1 MEAEYPGS
9 TWSPSP
15 NHSSRKGAVV
25 DKIVIHV
32 TDGGPSLRNCVERF
46 QRTETQASPHFV
58 VGRDGT
64 VVQLVQLD
72 RAAWHASGWNRES
85 VGIEHVARTPGELRG
100 WAKLS
105 RETRRKL
112 VECDGDADAETDP
125 GLMPTEAQ
133 IVASAA
139 LVKWLCAKL
148 GLPCDRE
155 HVRGHY
161 ECPALLTRI
170 AAWGLRTGGSGLGGF
185 AVRTPQVDQ
194 LGSPIVCY
202 LLCKLLHTGTKRDWR
217 R

>member
-46 QRTETQASPHFV
+46 QRTETKASPHFV
-58 VGRDGT
+58 VGRGGE
-64 VVQLVQLD
+64 VVQLVRLD

-85 VGIEHVARTPGELRG
+85 IGIEHIARTPSELKG

-112 VECDGDADAETDP
+112 VENEADADADTDP
-125 GLMPTEAQ
+125 GLAVTEAQ
-133 IVASAA
+133 VAASAA
-139 LVKWLCAKL
+139 LVRWLCERL
-148 GLPCDRE
+148 GLPMDRE

-161 ECPALLTRI
+161 ECPGT
-170 AAWGLRTGGSGLGGF
+170 THEDCGLGVEDGGIW
-185 AVRTPQVDQ
+185 P
-194 LGSPIVCY
+194 
-202 LLCKLLHTGTKRDWR
+202 WR
-217 R
+217 GLIPA